1 MKKTYYSAKDLRG
14 SLDAFEAHYGLSSR
28 DFFHAYS
35 ARDGAYSAR
44 YETRIADVPG
54 SHRFSWAT
62 FYAEW
67 SRIDDASIG
76 LGGRIDTH

>member
-1 MKKTYYSAKDLRG
+1 MVQQQMKKTYYSAKDLRG

-28 DFFHAYS
+28 DFFDAYS
-35 ARDGAYSAR
+35 GR
-44 YETRIADVPG
+44 YATRIADVPG

-67 SRIDDASIG
+67 SRIDDAAIG
-76 LGGRIDTH
+76 LGGRIDTD